1 MQLLHVSQNRYF
13 KQQARIKCPI
23 KTVNDNRNTPN
34 DSQER
39 RNKGDNKTSNGEI
52 PPAVTMSS
60 DWLSWRKK
68 QVNQSSMAQTALP
81 TSAVQFEVILETER
95 D

>member
-1 MQLLHVSQNRYF
+1 M
-13 KQQARIKCPI
+13 
-23 KTVNDNRNTPN
+23 NDNRNTPN

-39 RNKGDNKTSNGEI
+39 RKNGDNKTSNGEI
-52 PPAVTMSS
+52 PPAATMSS

-68 QVNQSSMAQTALP
+68 QVNQSSMAPTALP